1 MNLTT
6 PMKILL
12 VVIIVALVGVSFYL
26 MDWQKKLANLKE
38 LQLTL
43 DNKNQELERNQKMV
57 EKLPEL
63 YKESDELQGELERLL
78 IANIKPEPEWAFVSN
93 YLKEIEKLVIYERQ
107 RMNDPSFSIQSITP
121 GVMVSPTAAKGDEK
135 KPEGA
140 AAEPAKKEE
149 TTSSTPSALTQFPT
163 RKFQMTLQG
172 RYGTLVDFLQQL
184 GALKLRR
191 LVTIDRISLSP
202 AEVKGGKSPV
212 LNITIPI
219 TAYLSKG
226 GVGQ

>member
-6 PMKILL
+6 PMKVLL

-38 LQLTL
+38 LQTTL
-43 DNKNQELERNQKMV
+43 DSKNQELERNQKMV

-63 YKESDELQGELERLL
+63 YKESDELQSDLERLL

-93 YLKEIEKLVIYERQ
+93 YLKEIEKLVLYERQ

-121 GVMVSPTAAKGDEK
+121 GAMQAPTAGKMDEK

-140 AAEPAKKEE
+140 PDQPKKEE
-149 TTSSTPSALTQFPT
+149 AASVAPALMQFPT
-163 RKFQMTLQG
+163 RKFQMTLLG
-172 RYGTLVDFLQQL
+172 KYGTLVDFLQQL

-191 LVTIDRISLSP
+191 LVTIDKILLTPS
-202 AEVKGGKSPV
+202 EGKGVGFSPV

-226 GVGQ
+226 GGGQ

>member
-6 PMKILL
+6 PMKVLL

-38 LQLTL
+38 LQTTL
-43 DNKNQELERNQKMV
+43 DSKNQELERNQKMV

-63 YKESDELQGELERLL
+63 YKESDELQSDLERLL

-93 YLKEIEKLVIYERQ
+93 YLKEIEKLAIYERQ

-121 GVMVSPTAAKGDEK
+121 GAMVSPTVAPADGK
-135 KPEGA
+135 KPEGTP
-140 AAEPAKKEE
+140 EQPKKEDAA
-149 TTSSTPSALTQFPT
+149 SVAPALMQFPT
-163 RKFQMTLQG
+163 RKFQITLQG
-172 RYGTLVDFLQQL
+172 KYGTLVDFLQQL

-191 LVTIDRISLSP
+191 LVTIDRIALAP
-202 AEVKGGKSPV
+202 AEGKGVGVSPV
-212 LNITIPI
+212 LNITIPM

-226 GVGQ
+226 GGGQ

>member
-6 PMKILL
+6 PMKVLL

-38 LQLTL
+38 LQTTL
-43 DNKNQELERNQKMV
+43 DSKNQELDRNQKMV

-63 YKESDELQGELERLL
+63 YKESDELQSDLERLL

-93 YLKEIEKLVIYERQ
+93 YLKEIEKLVLYERQ

-121 GVMVSPTAAKGDEK
+121 GAMQVPTAVKADEK

-140 AAEPAKKEE
+140 PEQPKKEDAV
-149 TTSSTPSALTQFPT
+149 SVAPALMQFPT

-172 RYGTLVDFLQQL
+172 KYGTLVDFLQQL

-191 LVTIDRISLSP
+191 LVTIDKILLTPS
-202 AEVKGGKSPV
+202 EVKGVGLSPV

-219 TAYLSKG
+219 TAYLSRG
-226 GVGQ
+226 GGGQ